1 MAEQKKNTKNPKS
14 APSSARNRAA
24 AKKKRQERERKVML
38 MGIAIIAVI
47 ILLIVLLAKGCSKTD
62 PAPKVEIDIEGYGT
76 IKLELDG
83 KTAPI
88 TVENFVGLVED
99 GFYNGL
105 TFHRI
110 INGFMMQGGDPKG
123 DGTGGSEATIKGEFS
138 ANGVENSISHV
149 RGTIS
154 MARSGRSMDSASSQF
169 FIVQTDSTYLDGQYA
184 AFGHVTEGMEI
195 VDQICKD
202 AQVEDANGTVLP
214 ANQPVITEIRI
225 VK

>member
-14 APSSARNRAA
+14 APSSARDRAA

-38 MGIAIIAVI
+38 MGLGVIAVI

-62 PAPKVEIDIEGYGT
+62 PAPKVEIDIEGYG
-76 IKLELDG
+76 IVKLELDG

-99 GFYNGL
+99 GFYDGL

-110 INGFMMQGGDPKG
+110 IDGFMMQGGDPKG

-138 ANGVENSISHV
+138 ANGVENGISHV

-184 AFGHVTEGMEI
+184 AFGHVTEGMDV
-195 VDQICKD
+195 VDALCAD
-202 AQVEDANGTVLP
+202 AQPVDDNGTIP
-214 ANQPVITEIRI
+214 AEAQPVIESITI
-225 VK
+225 VE